1 MDQNTT
7 INSSRAKILAAIKQN
22 QPELTPLPDIAFL
35 KGISEGAKDRF
46 ITTLT
51 TIGGKVF
58 EVKAYEEVKSLLKQ
72 NFDTQKRV
80 VSTLPELADM
90 AEINTGQPID
100 PHTLEDIELT
110 VIKAHFAVAEN
121 GAIWIT
127 EDIMGQ
133 RVLPFICQH
142 LAAVVDAQSI
152 VPTMHEAYQRIADG
166 KYGFGT
172 FIAGPSKTAD
182 IEQSLVL
189 GAHGPRS
196 MTVFIKH

>member
-1 MDQNTT
+1 MNQNTT
-7 INSSRAKILAAIKQN
+7 VNPSRAKILAAIKQN
-22 QPELTPLPDIAFL
+22 QPDLLPLPDIAFL
-35 KGISEGAKDRF
+35 QGVEEGAKDRF
-46 ITTLT
+46 INTLT

-58 EVKAYEEVKSLLKQ
+58 VVSSFDEIKSLLKQ

-80 VSTLPELADM
+80 VSTLTELTDM
-90 AEINTGQPID
+90 AEINSGQSID

-121 GAIWIT
+121 GAIWVT
-127 EDIMGQ
+127 EGIIGQ

-142 LAAVVDAQSI
+142 LAAVVDAADI
-152 VPTMHEAYQRIADG
+152 VPTMHEAYQRIANG
-166 KYGFGT
+166 SYGFGT

-196 MTVFIKH
+196 MTVFLKQ